1 MVEKQFQGKWV
12 LAGAAVVLLS
22 MAAGGLTLMRRDAP
36 GKAKV
41 AGTPEPVKLAA
52 GAEVS
57 YSGLISARNVVLV
70 AAPVEGTMDAVEVEP
85 GQEVFEGQLLGRI
98 RNEGMEGVRTRALE
112 EFESVQSRLNNME
125 SSLIAARLE
134 SSRASADASRAQ
146 GEYDRLR
153 AVAQREELL
162 MREGATARNRYEK
175 AQRDFENAKNEY
187 EGLREIARQA
197 GERVAVL
204 IRDIEAA
211 RRSLEEKQASLE
223 AAQNDLAAAE
233 VHAPVDGVLIAA
245 KAKPGDTVTAGTED
259 LFQIATNPQQLK
271 LTVEPEPDV
280 LERLKVPAPV
290 LVLVAELPQQP
301 IEGELK
307 SIEDGKAVVE
317 FDAPDVAVKP
327 GLTATVRLK
336 IP

>member
-1 MVEKQFQGKWV
+1 
-12 LAGAAVVLLS
+12 
-22 MAAGGLTLMRRDAP
+22 
-36 GKAKV
+36 
-41 AGTPEPVKLAA
+41 
-52 GAEVS
+52 
-57 YSGLISARNVVLV
+57 
-70 AAPVEGTMDAVEVEP
+70 
-85 GQEVFEGQLLGRI
+85 
-98 RNEGMEGVRTRALE
+98 MEGIRTRALE

-197 GERVAVL
+197 GERVTVL
-204 IRDIEAA
+204 MRDIEAA

-233 VHAPVDGVLIAA
+233 VHAPVDGVLIAVR
-245 KAKPGDTVTAGTED
+245 AKPGDTVAAGTED

-271 LTVEPEPDV
+271 VTIEPEPDV
-280 LERLKVPAPV
+280 LDRLKAPAPV

-307 SIEDGKAVVE
+307 SIENGKAIVE
-317 FDAPDVAVKP
+317 FDAPDMAIKP

-336 IP
+336 LP